1 MALTQI
7 TQAGASVARN
17 NAFIQ
22 QSVQNISNRIAK
34 AQQLKNAKADAVV
47 KRGQAYTDDFY
58 AKYSE
63 QTRSGT
69 EAWNA
74 GAGALVGK
82 LASEQEEMYAQA
94 HGADGTPE
102 LRNAWRLRQ
111 VRDRGILS
119 SIGSWATISNNNATA
134 MQENQSAYDQNT
146 DLGRMTRGNNTDKYS
161 FAQNMQNDQY
171 SNYNFDIDNSGN
183 VLLNAQNI
191 DANGMIVDSS
201 TRNLSADVAD
211 NKSGNEWYSQIKKDD
226 LLKNKLNKNWSE
238 KTNGYNTLFKKRVEI
253 NKVYST
259 EDGWKTTTTEKYDPE
274 EVKSSL
280 LTKYKGRLD
289 TEVVGPG
296 FEKTWDQLW
305 RNGYLK
311 NDDGEELMG
320 SEISWTDFKKI
331 KSMDSQTFIN
341 TYGDPDN
348 DPSTDAEADKQ
359 YLQDKMMGT
368 AREGLANYYSG
379 NMVPA
384 EDQITKIT
392 NEAEKPGGIGGKG
405 YSETDK
411 LGFKKEERYYNNFV
425 TDSPKIID
433 ANPID
438 DNSTYDQK
446 VKRSN
451 AVVKEMNNNI
461 PTKAGDVEFMT
472 GLQAEAAIVGNNQ
485 DANAVKL
492 KPNAIYKIVKTKT
505 ANRKKDEPLFT
516 YQTARVVREEQ
527 ALTGNKEDLTFYMA
541 SGVDITDESQNYLK
555 SQVNQEYSK

>member
-119 SIGSWATISNNNATA
+119 NIGSWATISNNNATA

-405 YSETDK
+405 YSEKDK

-425 TDSPKIID
+425 IDSPKIID

-438 DNSTYDQK
+438 DKSTDLQK
-446 VKRSN
+446 QDRSN
-451 AVVKEMNNNI
+451 AVVKEMNSNI
-461 PTKAGDVEFMT
+461 PTKAGDIEFMT
-472 GLQAEAAIVGNNQ
+472 GLQADAVIIKNKQ
-485 DANAVKL
+485 DANAAKL

-516 YQTARVVREEQ
+516 YETDRVVREEQ

-541 SGVDITDESQNYLK
+541 SGVNITDEAQNYLK
-555 SQVNQEYSK
+555 TDLP

>member
-485 DANAVKL
+485 DSNAVKL

-516 YQTARVVREEQ
+516 YETDRVVREEQ

-541 SGVDITDESQNYLK
+541 SGVNITDEAQNYLK
-555 SQVNQEYSK
+555 TDLP

>member
-516 YQTARVVREEQ
+516 YETDRVVREEQ

-541 SGVDITDESQNYLK
+541 SGVNITDEAQNYLK
-555 SQVNQEYSK
+555 TDLP

>member
-119 SIGSWATISNNNATA
+119 NIGSWATISNNNATA

-485 DANAVKL
+485 DSNAVKL

-516 YQTARVVREEQ
+516 YETDRVVREEQ

-541 SGVDITDESQNYLK
+541 SGVNITDEAQNYLK
-555 SQVNQEYSK
+555 TDLP

>member
-119 SIGSWATISNNNATA
+119 NIGSWATISNNNATA

-485 DANAVKL
+485 DSNAVKL

-516 YQTARVVREEQ
+516 YETDRVVREEQ

-541 SGVDITDESQNYLK
+541 SGVNITDKSQNYLK

>member
-384 EDQITKIT
+384 EDQITKVT
-392 NEAEKPGGIGGKG
+392 NEAEKPGGIGKKD

-411 LGFKKEERYYNNFV
+411 LDFKKEERYYNNFV

-485 DANAVKL
+485 DSNAVKL

-516 YQTARVVREEQ
+516 YETDRVVREEQ

-541 SGVDITDESQNYLK
+541 SGVNITDEAQNYLK
-555 SQVNQEYSK
+555 TDLP